1 MNRDTKKA
9 KTETEG
15 NEGRLEKTTR
25 PDFLGRCMSVL
36 CTFFLLPLILSYY
49 YYYSTFSCYFR
60 RLSMDRCYVKVLHNF
75 PFLKTFP
82 QTVCLPLF
90 IPRLGLTIDSLF
102 LPSYF
107 LLLSVSCPS
116 SLPCV
121 LIQIYRL
128 FPFIFKSL
136 RE

>member
-1 MNRDTKKA
+1 MKEDSRR
-9 KTETEG
+9 
-15 NEGRLEKTTR
+15 RLDLIFGEMYVC
-25 PDFLGRCMSVL
+25 LVY
-36 CTFFLLPLILSYY
+36 FFLLPLILSYY

-82 QTVCLPLF
+82 QTVCLPLSLF
-90 IPRLGLTIDSLF
+90 MPRLGLTIDSLF